1 MNQEFFADLWSTL
14 VDHVPE
20 NKRKDLAHNYINL
33 LTDYDVPAAT
43 IEAMMGIDSH
53 LDTAIEYSIDDASWE
68 DEEEIVYDEE
78 DEWNDED

>member
-33 LTDYDVPAAT
+33 LIDYDVAPAT
-43 IEAMMGIDSH
+43 IEGMMGIDSH
-53 LDTAIEYSIDDASWE
+53 LDSAIEYSIDDASWD
-68 DEEEIVYDEE
+68 DEEEYKDVDDDEE
-78 DEWNDED
+78 DEWD

>member
-33 LTDYDVPAAT
+33 LTD
-43 IEAMMGIDSH
+43 MMF
-53 LDTAIEYSIDDASWE
+53 LPLLLRQ
-68 DEEEIVYDEE
+68 
-78 DEWNDED
+78 